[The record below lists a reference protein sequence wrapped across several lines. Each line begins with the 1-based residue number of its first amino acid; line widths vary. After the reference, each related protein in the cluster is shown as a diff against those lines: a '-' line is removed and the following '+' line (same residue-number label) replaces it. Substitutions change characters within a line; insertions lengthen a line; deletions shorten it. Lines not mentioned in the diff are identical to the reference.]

1 MENKTAQIRLPFW
14 ETVRRSFMYVLTN
27 LDVYLKV
34 TALWFAIILY
44 EMFTDFPSICNL
56 SAEGCTGGWMQNVSI
71 LLLMLASIAI
81 VIAFCRVIVL
91 KVPSSYF
98 SWAFGK
104 REIVYLL
111 YNILLIAIIT
121 LPSIVL
127 IFSWAYF
134 GRMLGMSEGF
144 YNVSLIIPLLL
155 AIYFSRLFLVFPAI
169 AVDDRKMTLKASFKL
184 AEGNANKIFW
194 GQILMTLP
202 VVLLMALLSIIFK
215 LIGSDGYVVRFVFV
229 LLVFALSF
237 LDSCFKASFFAHI
250 YQYFTF
256 YRDKAEENKE

>member
-1 MENKTAQIRLPFW
+1 MP
-14 ETVRRSFMYVLTN
+14 
-27 LDVYLKV
+27 
-34 TALWFAIILY
+34 
-44 EMFTDFPSICNL
+44 
-56 SAEGCTGGWMQNVSI
+56 
-71 LLLMLASIAI
+71 
-81 VIAFCRVIVL
+81 
-91 KVPSSYF
+91 
-98 SWAFGK
+98 
-104 REIVYLL
+104 
-111 YNILLIAIIT
+111 
-121 LPSIVL
+121 
-127 IFSWAYF
+127 
-134 GRMLGMSEGF
+134 EGF